1 MAINGPK
8 YEQSAVDLISPML
21 TVNQQAREDIRYK
34 RKDFWDKIQS
44 GLKQFDDAMGAYS
57 RHRKV
62 DFVGDN
68 KLNEMKAHLEELK
81 RELEMVE
88 NQIKSIKAE
97 DIGSLDTYADVPT
110 LHNAE
115 QDVND
120 YSVDGGRF
128 SSTRIDKYDD
138 ANEFE
143 PSEEDFS
150 HTAAYAREN
159 IPPEVKAKYKVGL
172 RALGGR

>member
-1 MAINGPK
+1 MAYAE
-8 YEQSAVDLISPML
+8 YERSAIDLISPML
-21 TVNQQAREDIRYK
+21 TVNQQAREDIRY
-34 RKDFWDKIQS
+34 RQKDFWDKTQA
-44 GLKQFDDAMGAYS
+44 GLKQIGDSVSAYM

-62 DFVGDN
+62 EYVGDN

-81 RELEMVE
+81 RELEMV
-88 NQIKSIKAE
+88 NNHIKTIKAE
-97 DIGSLDTYADVPT
+97 DTGSLDTFVNTPT
-110 LHNAE
+110 VHNAE

-128 SSTRIDKYDD
+128 SSTRIDTYDD

-150 HTAAYAREN
+150 HPAAYAREN